1 MPVNTQTIAAT
12 VRRIPVTIPGSASA
26 AVTLQSLVASA
37 ISNELH
43 KIIGARVNP
52 CSADYKVGDDST
64 TQPLTV
70 TANSS
75 YTEPAANFL
84 AGTYVKASG
93 ASTIAATISVWLSA

>member
-1 MPVNTQTIAAT
+1 MPVNAQTIAST
-12 VRRIPVTIPGSASA
+12 VRRIPVTIPGSAGT

-37 ISNELH
+37 LANELH
-43 KIIGARVNP
+43 KIIGGRVNP
-52 CSADYKVGDDST
+52 CSADYKAGDDVT

-84 AGTYVKASG
+84 SATYVKASG
-93 ASTIAATISVWLSA
+93 AGTISAVVSVWLSA